1 VKVVLL
7 ENVKGLGKKHEVV
20 NASEGYA
27 RNYLFPRK
35 LAKEANNQSL
45 SEVAGKKSSIDFKK
59 STQIAEAEDIKQKLE
74 QAELGFKLKA
84 KNGKFF
90 GSVTSK
96 EISEQ
101 LRTTLGIEV
110 DKKKIELE
118 DAVKTPGIYTAK
130 VKLYEGI
137 YAKLKIKVEE
147 EN

>member
-1 VKVVLL
+1 MKVVLL

-45 SEVAGKKSSIDFKK
+45 SEAAGKKSAIDFKK
-59 STQIAEAEDIKQKLE
+59 STQIAEANEIKNKLE
-74 QAELGFKLKA
+74 QAEISFKLKA

-96 EISEQ
+96 EISEEIK
-101 LRTTLGIEV
+101 LKLGIEV

-118 DAVKTPGIYTAK
+118 DSVKTPGVYTAK
-130 VKLYEGI
+130 ARLYEGI
-137 YAKLKIKVEE
+137 YAKIKVKVEE
-147 EN
+147 E

>member
-45 SEVAGKKSSIDFKK
+45 SEAAGKKSAIDFKK
-59 STQIAEAEDIKQKLE
+59 STQIAEATEIKNKLE
-74 QAELGFKLKA
+74 QTEIVFKLKA

-96 EISEQ
+96 EISDEIK
-101 LRTTLGIEV
+101 LKLGIEV

-118 DAVKTPGIYTAK
+118 DSVKTPGIYTAK
-130 VKLYEGI
+130 ARLYEGI
-137 YAKLKIKVEE
+137 YAKIKVKVEE
-147 EN
+147 E